1 MKRNTIETV
10 IGAVV
15 LLVAGIFTTF
25 AYISTDINTPGGYI
39 VTANFNKVSGL
50 ANGGDIRMSGIKIGS
65 VVSQELD
72 PHTFLAKVTMNIR
85 DDITLPADS
94 AATISNEGL
103 LGGNFLEIIPGGD
116 TETIKNGGVIEY
128 TQDPVDIVQLIGKFI
143 FSASSS
149 SKEDR

>member
-1 MKRNTIETV
+1 
-10 IGAVV
+10 
-15 LLVAGIFTTF
+15 
-25 AYISTDINTPGGYI
+25 
-39 VTANFNKVSGL
+39 
-50 ANGGDIRMSGIKIGS
+50 
-65 VVSQELD
+65 
-72 PHTFLAKVTMNIR
+72 MNIR

>member
-15 LLVAGIFTTF
+15 LLVAGMFTVF
-25 AYISTDINTPGGYI
+25 AYVSADINTRGGYI

-50 ANGGDIRMSGIKIGS
+50 AVGGDVRMSGIKIGS
-65 VVSQELD
+65 IVSQELD
-72 PHTFLAKVTMNIR
+72 PETFLAKVTMNIR
-85 DDITLPADS
+85 DDIQLPADS

-103 LGGNFLEIIPGGD
+103 LGGNFLEIVPGGD
-116 TETIKNGGVIEY
+116 LETIKSGGSIEY
-128 TQDPVDIVQLIGKFI
+128 TQDPVDIVQLLGKFI

-149 SKEDR
+149 TNKE